1 MSNIENQK
9 CQFQNCQRIANYR
22 RLKVG
27 NCHLKDTKYE
37 FCGYHK
43 PINAINKKFPY
54 KSIFDKINI
63 ELKYYNH
70 QNENIIHE
78 YNDHIYKL
86 LKNHKFGF
94 PIKITAFTENLVH
107 DIDYMAI
114 DMNINITHITNYKN
128 YFNKDAVSKKDI
140 YNIIKD
146 FQKYYNNKK
155 IEMLYIH
162 LDKEYDNYDV
172 IKSFRDY
179 YEQENVDNFIKE
191 YSKNK
196 KIKSNDIS
204 NNIKNFNKYFNE
216 QKLKINLKDFKKYFY
231 KKKLDIFIEENDYDD
246 LIIQFDELDYKVKD
260 ELSKKIEF
268 DEKYNREI
276 YLELCQ
282 LITYQID
289 KVTKSVEILNENDI
303 ETALTNI
310 KKNMNDNFE
319 KLSKNS
325 KDQFLCFKKL
335 EINIFR
341 YQALKKHMGSYI
353 ELPKK
358 LQRQGLINIKN
369 EDNYCF
375 IWSYIRYLNP
385 VNKNPNRITKEDKE
399 LFNNIYEKLKYF
411 EFPLKIN
418 KNNIVKIENIL
429 KINICILSSDEN
441 NNIIPMFSSENN
453 HKNDLNLFYYK
464 DHICLIKDLNKY
476 LYRNNRNKNKTY
488 FCSRCLNSFISEE
501 NLNNHKKLCLKYNK
515 KSEKI
520 ILPKEKSILK
530 FEKIEH
536 MIKSPFTIYYDIE
549 TYNQHL
555 KKTKQ
560 FKKIENTMHEKLLK
574 PYLIGYILKCNY
586 DEKFSKKCQ
595 IFIGDQCIEKFIL
608 NLIFTERKYIYETI
622 KENFN
627 KPIESNP
634 DLTKFDVNTC
644 HLCDKKIISKPV
656 KNHCHFTSKMLGYAH
671 NKCNLRYKFKK
682 DNVNDEYLINVFAHN
697 SQNFDQSFLIKALQ
711 NLDNKIPFSC
721 LPRNSNKFISLQIA
735 NFIFKDSYLF
745 LNKSLDYLTKTI
757 DDNDRISLK
766 QEFGEENYHLLTRKG
781 VYPYDYFD
789 NTKKYNEQKLPNK
802 EEFFNKINN
811 KNISD
816 EDYEHAKNVFEKFKC
831 KNLLDYSILYLKTDI
846 CHLSDIFQ
854 KFSNFAYETY
864 ELDPRHSY
872 TLPGFSWQSMLKM
885 TKIELE
891 LISNPD
897 MYLFLMDTIRGGISV
912 CNKKHVIADNKYI
925 DKNTKN
931 NKYLMYLDA
940 NNLYGVS
947 MIQSLPYKNFKWSD
961 NLNLDKIQ
969 TGIYEVDI
977 EIPKELHEK
986 FKDYPLCPEI
996 KNIPEYNLSEYQT
1009 YLNNKLNIKY
1019 NEKDK
1024 KLILD
1029 LLSKKNY
1036 KIYYKNL
1043 EYYMK
1048 LGIKI
1053 TKVHKILTFD
1063 EKPFLKDYIDL
1074 NTSLRKEAK
1083 NDLEKDLFKLMNNAI
1098 FGKSMENV
1106 LNRSN
1111 IKLINNDPEK
1121 LLKLIR
1127 EPNFQHAYQIS
1138 DKLCL
1143 VESKPI
1149 KTVFNKPIYIGACI
1163 LETSKLHMYKFWY
1176 DHLKNKYNNKVELI
1190 YTDTDSLIIEVE
1202 TDDIYKDMFEDKNLY
1217 DFSEYP
1223 KNHPN
1228 YDIINKKALGTFKD
1242 ELKSKIITEFIGLK
1256 PKMYSFN
1263 FIENNIIVNKN
1274 THKGIK
1280 DSISLKHNE
1289 YKRSLYKEELIYKE
1303 FYNLQ
1308 LNKQNIYLDKINKIA
1323 LNPFD
1328 SKRNWIDNI
1337 NSLPY
1342 GYVE

>member
-1 MSNIENQK
+1 MIKKLK
-9 CQFQNCQRIANYR
+9 CYI
-22 RLKVG
+22 LDKE
-27 NCHLKDTKYE
+27 HDTYDIIRE
-37 FCGYHK
+37 FR
-43 PINAINKKFPY
+43 
-54 KSIFDKINI
+54 
-63 ELKYYNH
+63 KYYEEKIVYDIINDYSKDKKSLKLD
-70 QNENIIHE
+70 NIS
-78 YNDHIYKL
+78 NL
-86 LKNHKFGF
+86 LVDFNR
-94 PIKITAFTENLVH
+94 
-107 DIDYMAI
+107 
-114 DMNINITHITNYKN
+114 
-128 YFNKDAVSKKDI
+128 YFNKQNKK
-140 YNIIKD
+140 IKSSNFKD
-146 FQKYYNNKK
+146 YYNNKK
-155 IEMLYIH
+155 LQ
-162 LDKEYDNYDV
+162 K
-172 IKSFRDY
+172 
-179 YEQENVDNFIKE
+179 FI
-191 YSKNK
+191 
-196 KIKSNDIS
+196 D
-204 NNIKNFNKYFNE
+204 
-216 QKLKINLKDFKKYFY
+216 
-231 KKKLDIFIEENDYDD
+231 ENDYDE
-246 LIIQFDELDYKVKD
+246 LLIQFNELDYKVKD
-260 ELSKKIEF
+260 ELSKKIKF

-282 LITYQID
+282 LIGYQVD
-289 KVTKSVEILNENDI
+289 KVTKSFEILTENDI
-303 ETALTNI
+303 ESALTNI
-310 KKNMNDNFE
+310 KKNIDANFE

-325 KDQFLCFKKL
+325 RDQFLCFKKL
-335 EINIFR
+335 EINIFK
-341 YQALKKHMGSYI
+341 YQALKRRGGSYI
-353 ELPKK
+353 ELPNS

-385 VNKNPNRITKEDKE
+385 VNKNQNRINKKDKE

-418 KNNIVKIENIL
+418 KNNIKKIENIL
-429 KINICILSSDEN
+429 EINICILSADEN
-441 NNIIPMFSSENN
+441 NNVIPMFSSENN
-453 HKNDLNLFYYK
+453 HKNDINLFYYK

-476 LYRNNRNKNKTY
+476 LHRNNKNNNKKY
-488 FCSRCLNSFISEE
+488 FCVRCLNSFISEE

-530 FEKIEH
+530 FEKIED
-536 MIKSPFTIYYDIE
+536 MIKTPFTIYYDIE

-560 FKKIENTMHEKLLK
+560 FKKIENTTHEKLLK

-595 IFIGDQCIEKFIL
+595 IFIGEQCIEKMIL
-608 NLIFTERKYIYETI
+608 NLIFTERPYIWETI
-622 KENFN
+622 RLNFN
-627 KPIESNP
+627 KSIERNP
-634 DLTKFDVNTC
+634 DLTKFDINTC
-644 HLCDKKIISKPV
+644 HLCNKKIYDKPV

-682 DNVNDEYLINVFAHN
+682 DNANDEYLINVFAHN
-697 SQNFDQSFLIKALQ
+697 SQNFDQSFLIRALQ

-721 LPRNSNKFISLQIA
+721 LPRNSNKFISLQIGS
-735 NFIFKDSYLF
+735 FIFKDSYLF

-766 QEFGEENYHLLTRKG
+766 QEFGKNYQLLTKKG
-781 VYPYDYFD
+781 IYPYDYFD

-816 EDYEHAKNVFEKFKC
+816 EDYNHAKNVFEKFKC
-831 KNLLDYSILYLKTDI
+831 ENLLDYSILYLKTDI

-891 LISNPD
+891 LISDPD

-947 MIQSLPYKNFKWSD
+947 MVQSLPYKNFKWSN
-961 NLNLDKIQ
+961 NLTLDKIQ

-977 EIPKELHEK
+977 EIPKELHNK

-996 KNIPEYNLSEYQT
+996 KNIPEDNLSEYQT

-1019 NEKDK
+1019 TEKDK

-1029 LLSKKNY
+1029 LLPKKNY

-1048 LGIKI
+1048 LGVKI
-1053 TKVHKILTFD
+1053 TKIHKILTFD

-1074 NTSLRKEAK
+1074 NTNLRKKAI

-1127 EPNFQHAYQIS
+1127 QPNFQNAYQIS
-1138 DKLCL
+1138 NKLCL
-1143 VESKPI
+1143 VESTPI
-1149 KTVFNKPIYIGACI
+1149 KTVFDKPIYIGACI
-1163 LETSKLHMYKFWY
+1163 
-1176 DHLKNKYNNKVELI
+1176 
-1190 YTDTDSLIIEVE
+1190 
-1202 TDDIYKDMFEDKNLY
+1202 
-1217 DFSEYP
+1217 
-1223 KNHPN
+1223 
-1228 YDIINKKALGTFKD
+1228 
-1242 ELKSKIITEFIGLK
+1242 
-1256 PKMYSFN
+1256 
-1263 FIENNIIVNKN
+1263 
-1274 THKGIK
+1274 
-1280 DSISLKHNE
+1280 
-1289 YKRSLYKEELIYKE
+1289 
-1303 FYNLQ
+1303 
-1308 LNKQNIYLDKINKIA
+1308 
-1323 LNPFD
+1323 
-1328 SKRNWIDNI
+1328 
-1337 NSLPY
+1337 
-1342 GYVE
+1342 

>member
-1 MSNIENQK
+1 MSNMENQK

-22 RLKVG
+22 KLKIG
-27 NCHLKDTKYE
+27 NCHLKNTEYQY
-37 FCGYHK
+37 CGYHR
-43 PINAINKKFPY
+43 PNNSINKKFPY

-246 LIIQFDELDYKVKD
+246 LIIQFDELDHKVKD

-268 DEKYNREI
+268 NEKYNREI

-303 ETALTNI
+303 ESGLTNI
-310 KKNMNDNFE
+310 KKNIDENFG

-335 EINIFR
+335 EINVFK
-341 YQALKKHMGSYI
+341 YLALKKHMGSYV

-385 VNKNPNRITKEDKE
+385 LNKNPNRLTKKDKE
-399 LFNNIYEKLKYF
+399 LFNNIYQKLKYF

-429 KINICILSSDEN
+429 EINICILSADEN
-441 NNIIPMFSSENN
+441 NNVIPMISSENN
-453 HKNDLNLFYYK
+453 HKNEINLFYYK

-476 LYRNNRNKNKTY
+476 LCRNNRNKNKTY

-501 NLNNHKKLCLKYNK
+501 NLNNHKNLCLKFNK
-515 KSEKI
+515 KNEKI

-560 FKKIENTMHEKLLK
+560 FKKIENTTHKKLLK
-574 PYLIGYILKCNY
+574 SYLIGYILKCNY
-586 DEKFSKKCQ
+586 DDKFSKKCQ
-595 IFIGDQCIEKFIL
+595 IFIGEECIEKFIL
-608 NLIFTERKYIYETI
+608 NLIFTERPYIWKTI

-627 KPIESNP
+627 KPIETNP
-634 DLTKFDVNTC
+634 DLTKFDINTC

-697 SQNFDQSFLIKALQ
+697 SQNFDQSFLIRALQ

-721 LPRNSNKFISLQIA
+721 LPKNSNKFISLQIGS
-735 NFIFKDSYLF
+735 FIFKDSYLF
-745 LNKSLDYLTKTI
+745 LNKSLDYLTGTI
-757 DDNDRISLK
+757 NDDDRISLK
-766 QEFGEENYHLLTRKG
+766 QEFGKNYQLLTKKG
-781 VYPYDYFD
+781 IYPYDYFD

-816 EDYEHAKNVFEKFKC
+816 EDYEHAKSVFEKFEC

-854 KFSNFAYETY
+854 KFSKFAYKTY
-864 ELDPRHSY
+864 NLDLTHSY
-872 TLPGFSWQSMLKM
+872 TLPGFSWQAMLKL

-891 LISNPD
+891 LISDPD
-897 MYLFLMDTIRGGISV
+897 MYLFLMDAIRGGISV

-925 DKNTKN
+925 NETTKN

-961 NLNLDKIQ
+961 NLTLNKIQ

-977 EIPKELHEK
+977 EIPTNLHNK
-986 FKDYPLCPEI
+986 FKDYPVCPEI
-996 KNIPEYNLSEYQT
+996 KNIPENNLSEYQT
-1009 YLNNKLNIKY
+1009 YLNDKLNIKY
-1019 NEKDK
+1019 TGKDK

-1043 EYYMK
+1043 MYYIN
-1048 LGIKI
+1048 LGVKI
-1053 TKVHKILTFD
+1053 TKIHKILTFD
-1063 EKPFLKDYIDL
+1063 EKPFLKEYIDL
-1074 NTSLRKEAK
+1074 NTNLRKNSK

-1127 EPNFQHAYQIS
+1127 EPNFQHAYEIS
-1138 DKLCL
+1138 DKLFL
-1143 VESKPI
+1143 VESTPI

-1163 LETSKLHMYKFWY
+1163 LETSKLHMYQFWY

-1190 YTDTDSLIIEVE
+1190 YTDTDSLIIQVE

-1228 YDIINKKALGTFKD
+1228 YDIINKKALGLFKD

-1280 DSISLKHNE
+1280 ESISLKHDE

-1328 SKRNWIDNI
+1328 SKRNWINNI

>member
-1 MSNIENQK
+1 MSNIENPL
-9 CQFQNCQRIANYR
+9 CQFENCNRLAKYR
-22 RLKVG
+22 KLKVG
-27 NCHLKDTKYE
+27 NCHLKNTNYE
-37 FCGYHK
+37 YCGYHR
-43 PINAINKKFPY
+43 PINSISKNFPY

-63 ELKYYNH
+63 ELKYYNQ
-70 QNENIIHE
+70 QNENIVHE
-78 YNDHIYKL
+78 YNDHIHKL

-94 PIKITAFTENLVH
+94 PIKITAFTENLVYETNH
-107 DIDYMAI
+107 LLAPIDV
-114 DMNINITHITNYKN
+114 DVSNIIN
-128 YFNKDAVSKKDI
+128 YFDKDAVSQVDI
-140 YNIIKD
+140 FNVIRE
-146 FQKYYNNKK
+146 FQKYYNDKK
-155 IEMLYIH
+155 IEILYIH
-162 LDKEYDNYDV
+162 LYKEHDTYDV
-172 IKSFRDY
+172 IKEFRNY
-179 YEQENVDNFIKE
+179 YEENTVANIIND

-196 KIKSNDIS
+196 KSLKLDNIS
-204 NNIKNFNKYFNE
+204 NLLVDFNRYFNE
-216 QKLKINLKDFKKYFY
+216 QNKKIKLSNFKDYFN
-231 KKKLDIFIEENDYDD
+231 KKKLQKFIDENDYDE
-246 LIIQFDELDYKVKD
+246 LLIQFNELDYKVKN
-260 ELSKKIEF
+260 ELSEKIKF

-282 LITYQID
+282 LIGYQID
-289 KVTKSVEILNENDI
+289 KVTKSFEILNENDI
-303 ETALTNI
+303 ESALTNI
-310 KKNMNDNFE
+310 RKNIDENFE

-325 KDQFLCFKKL
+325 RDQFLCFKKL
-335 EINIFR
+335 EINIFK
-341 YQALKKHMGSYI
+341 YQALKKRMGSYI
-353 ELPKK
+353 ELPNS

-375 IWSYIRYLNP
+375 IWSYVRYINP
-385 VNKNPNRITKEDKE
+385 VDKNQNRINKRDKE
-399 LFNNIYEKLKYF
+399 LFNNIYQKLKYF

-418 KNNIVKIENIL
+418 KNNIKKIENIL
-429 KINICILSSDEN
+429 EINICILSSDEN
-441 NNIIPMFSSENN
+441 NNVIPMFSSENN
-453 HKNDLNLFYYK
+453 HKNDINLFYYK

-476 LYRNNRNKNKTY
+476 LHRNNKNNNKKY
-488 FCSRCLNSFISEE
+488 FCVRCLNSFVSEE
-501 NLNNHKKLCLKYNK
+501 NLNKHKNLCLKYNK

-536 MIKSPFTIYYDIE
+536 MIKTPFTIYYDIE
-549 TYNQHL
+549 TYSQHL

-560 FKKIENTMHEKLLK
+560 FKKIQNTTHEKLLK

-586 DEKFSKKCQ
+586 TEKFSKKCQ
-595 IFIGDQCIEKFIL
+595 IFIGDECIEKMIL
-608 NLIFTERKYIYETI
+608 NLIFTERPYIYETI
-622 KENFN
+622 RLNFN
-627 KPIESNP
+627 KSIERNP
-634 DLTKFDVNTC
+634 DLTKFDINTC
-644 HLCDKKIISKPV
+644 HLCNKKIYDKPV
-656 KNHCHFTSKMLGYAH
+656 KNHCHFSSKMLGYAH
-671 NKCNLRYKFKK
+671 NKCNLRYKFNK
-682 DNVNDEYLINVFAHN
+682 DNANDEYLINVFAHN
-697 SQNFDQSFLIKALQ
+697 SQNFDQSFLIRALQ

-721 LPRNSNKFISLQIA
+721 LPRNSNKFISLQIGT
-735 NFIFKDSYLF
+735 FIFKDSYLF
-745 LNKSLDYLTKTI
+745 LNKSLDYLTNTI
-757 DDNDRISLK
+757 NDDDRISLK
-766 QEFGEENYHLLTRKG
+766 QEFGKNYQLLTKKG
-781 VYPYDYFD
+781 IYPYDYFD
-789 NTKKYNEQKLPNK
+789 NNKKYNEQKLPNK

-816 EDYEHAKNVFEKFKC
+816 EDYTHAQTVFEKFNC

-854 KFSNFAYETY
+854 KFSKFAYETY
-864 ELDPRHSY
+864 GLDPRHSY

-891 LISNPD
+891 LISDPD

-931 NKYLMYLDA
+931 NKYLIYLDA
-940 NNLYGVS
+940 NNLYGIS
-947 MIQSLPYKNFKWSD
+947 MVQKLPYKNFKWSND
-961 NLNLDKIQ
+961 LTLDQ

-977 EIPKELHEK
+977 EIPKELHNK

-996 KNIPEYNLSEYQT
+996 KNIPEDNLSEYQT

-1019 NEKDK
+1019 TEKDK

-1029 LLSKKNY
+1029 LLPKKNY

-1048 LGIKI
+1048 LGVKI
-1053 TKVHKILTFD
+1053 TKIHKILTFD

-1074 NTSLRKEAK
+1074 NTELRKNSK

-1106 LNRSN
+1106 LNRLN

-1127 EPNFQHAYQIS
+1127 QPNFQNAYQIS
-1138 DKLCL
+1138 NKLCL
-1143 VESKPI
+1143 VESTPI
-1149 KTVFNKPIYIGACI
+1149 KTVFDKPIYIGACI
-1163 LETSKLHMYKFWY
+1163 LETSKLHMYQFWY
-1176 DHLKNKYNNKVELI
+1176 EHLKNKYKVELI
-1190 YTDTDSLIIEVE
+1190 YTDADSFIIEVE

-1228 YDIINKKALGTFKD
+1228 YDITNKKVLGKFKD
-1242 ELKSKIITEFIGLK
+1242 EMKSLIITEFIGLK

-1263 FIENNIIVNKN
+1263 YIDNNIILNKN

-1280 DSISLKHNE
+1280 ESISLKHDE

-1323 LNPFD
+1323 LNPFE
-1328 SKRNWIDNI
+1328 SKRYWIDNI

>member
-1 MSNIENQK
+1 MSNIENPI
-9 CQFQNCQRIANYR
+9 CQFLNCQRIANYR
-22 RLKVG
+22 RLKIG
-27 NCHLKDTKYE
+27 NCHLKNTEYQ

-54 KSIFDKINI
+54 RSIFDKINI

-86 LKNHKFGF
+86 LKNHKFKF
-94 PIKITAFTENLVH
+94 PIKITAFTENLIH
-107 DIDYMAI
+107 DIDYMTI
-114 DMNINITHITNYKN
+114 DLGINITHITNYNN
-128 YFNKDAVSKKDI
+128 YFDKDFVSKKNI
-140 YNIIKD
+140 YNVIKN
-146 FQKYYNNKK
+146 FQKYYNDKK

-191 YSKNK
+191 YSKDK

-216 QKLKINLKDFKKYFY
+216 QKFKINLKDFKKYFY
-231 KKKLDIFIEENDYDD
+231 KKKLKMFIDENDYDD
-246 LIIQFDELDYKVKD
+246 LLIKFDELDYKVKD
-260 ELSKKIEF
+260 ELSKKIKF
-268 DEKYNREI
+268 DKKYNREI
-276 YLELCQ
+276 YLELCL
-282 LITYQID
+282 LIGYQID

-303 ETALTNI
+303 ESALTNI

-325 KDQFLCFKKL
+325 KDQFFCFKKL

-369 EDNYCF
+369 EDQFCF
-375 IWSYIRYLNP
+375 IWCYIRYLNP
-385 VNKNPNRITKEDKE
+385 VNKNPNRITKEDKK
-399 LFNNIYEKLKYF
+399 LFNNIHEKLKYF

-418 KNNIVKIENIL
+418 KNNIEKIENIL
-429 KINICILSSDEN
+429 EINICILSADEN
-441 NNIIPMFSSENN
+441 NNIIPMIISENN

-464 DHICLIKDLNKY
+464 DHICLIKNLNKY
-476 LYRNNRNKNKTY
+476 LHSNNKDNNKEY

-515 KSEKI
+515 KSEKLV
-520 ILPKEKSILK
+520 LPKEKSILK

-536 MIKSPFTIYYDIE
+536 MIKTPFTIYYDIE

-560 FKKIENTMHEKLLK
+560 FKKIGNTTHEKLLK

-595 IFIGDQCIEKFIL
+595 IFIGEQCIEKFIL
-608 NLIFTERKYIYETI
+608 NLIFTERQYIYETI
-622 KENFN
+622 KLNFN
-627 KPIESNP
+627 KSIERNP
-634 DLTKFDVNTC
+634 DLTKFNVNTC
-644 HLCDKKIISKPV
+644 HLCDKKIENKGV

-682 DNVNDEYLINVFAHN
+682 NNLNDEYLINVFAHN
-697 SQNFDQSFLIKALQ
+697 SQNFDQSFLIRALQ

-721 LPRNSNKFISLQIA
+721 LPRNSNKFISLQIGP
-735 NFIFKDSYLF
+735 FIFKDSYLF

-757 DDNDRISLK
+757 DDIDRISLK
-766 QEFGEENYHLLTRKG
+766 QEFGKNYKLLTKKG
-781 VYPYDYFD
+781 IYPYDYFD
-789 NTKKYNEQKLPNK
+789 NTKKYNEQKLPDK

-816 EDYEHAKNVFEKFKC
+816 EDYDHAKNVFEKFNC
-831 KNLLDYSILYLKTDI
+831 NNLLDYSILYLKTDI
-846 CHLSDIFQ
+846 CHLVDIFQ
-854 KFSNFAYETY
+854 KFSNFAYKTY

-891 LISNPD
+891 LISDPD

-925 DKNTKN
+925 DENTKN

-947 MIQSLPYKNFKWSD
+947 MVQSLPYKNFKWSN
-961 NLNLDKIQ
+961 NLTLDRIQ
-969 TGIYEVDI
+969 TGIYEVDL

-996 KNIPEYNLSEYQT
+996 KSIPENNLSEYQT

-1019 NEKDK
+1019 TEKDK

-1029 LLSKKNY
+1029 LLPKKNY

-1043 EYYMK
+1043 KYYVK

-1053 TKVHKILTFD
+1053 TKIHKILTFD

-1074 NTSLRKEAK
+1074 NTNLRKKAI

-1106 LNRSN
+1106 LNRPN

-1127 EPNFQHAYQIS
+1127 QPNFQHAYQIS

-1149 KTVFNKPIYIGACI
+1149 KTVFDKPIYIGACI
-1163 LETSKLHMYKFWY
+1163 LETSKLHMYQFWY
-1176 DHLKNKYNNKVELI
+1176 EHLKNKYNDNVELI
-1190 YTDTDSLIIEVE
+1190 YTDTDSLIIQVE
-1202 TDDIYKDMFEDKNLY
+1202 TDDIYKDMLEDKNLY

-1228 YDIINKKALGTFKD
+1228 YDITNKKVLGTFKD
-1242 ELKSKIITEFIGLK
+1242 EMKSLIITEFIGLK

-1263 FIENNIIVNKN
+1263 FFDEDNIVVNKN
-1274 THKGIK
+1274 THKGVK
-1280 DSISLKHNE
+1280 ESISLKHNE
-1289 YKRSLYKEELIYKE
+1289 YNRSLYKEELIYKE
-1303 FYNLQ
+1303 CYNLQ

-1323 LNPFD
+1323 LNPFE
-1328 SKRNWIDNI
+1328 SKRYWIDNI

>member
-1 MSNIENQK
+1 MENKK
-9 CQFQNCQRIANYR
+9 CEFQNCQRIANYR
-22 RLKVG
+22 KLKVG
-27 NCHLKDTKYE
+27 NCHLKNTEYQ

-43 PINAINKKFPY
+43 PINSINKKFPY

-78 YNDHIYKL
+78 YNDHIHKL
-86 LKNHKFGF
+86 LKNHKFKF
-94 PIKITAFTENLVH
+94 PIKITVFTENLIH
-107 DIDYMAI
+107 DIDYMSI
-114 DMNINITHITNYKN
+114 DMNINITHITNYNN
-128 YFNKDAVSKKDI
+128 YFDKDNVSKKDI
-140 YNIIKD
+140 YNVIKD
-146 FQKYYNNKK
+146 FQKYYNDKK

-162 LDKEYDNYDV
+162 LDNEYDNYDV

-204 NNIKNFNKYFNE
+204 NNIRNFNKFFNE

-231 KKKLDIFIEENDYDD
+231 KKKLKMFIDENDYDD
-246 LIIQFDELDYKVKD
+246 LLIKFDELDYKVKD

-268 DEKYNREI
+268 NEKYNREI
-276 YLELCQ
+276 YLELCL
-282 LITYQID
+282 LIGYQID

-303 ETALTNI
+303 ESALTNI
-310 KKNMNDNFE
+310 KKNMNDNFS

-341 YQALKKHMGSYI
+341 YQALKRHMGSYI
-353 ELPKK
+353 ELPKS

-369 EDNYCF
+369 EDQFCF
-375 IWSYIRYLNP
+375 IWCYIRYLNP
-385 VNKNPNRITKEDKE
+385 VNKNPNRITKEDKK
-399 LFNNIYEKLKYF
+399 LFKNIYEKLKYF

-418 KNNIVKIENIL
+418 KNNIEKIENIL
-429 KINICILSSDEN
+429 EINICILSADEN
-441 NNIIPMFSSENN
+441 NNVIPMFSSENN

-476 LYRNNRNKNKTY
+476 LYRNNKKKNKTY

-501 NLNNHKKLCLKYNK
+501 NLNNHKNLCLKYNK
-515 KSEKI
+515 KSEKL

-536 MIKSPFTIYYDIE
+536 MIKTPFTIYYDIE

-560 FKKIENTMHEKLLK
+560 FKKIENTTHEKLLK

-586 DEKFSKKCQ
+586 DNKFSKKCQ
-595 IFIGDQCIEKFIL
+595 IFIGEQCIEKFIL
-608 NLIFTERKYIYETI
+608 NLIFTERQYIYETI
-622 KENFN
+622 KLNFN
-627 KPIESNP
+627 NPIERNP
-634 DLTKFDVNTC
+634 DLTKFDINKFN
-644 HLCDKKIISKPV
+644 LCNKKIINKPV

-697 SQNFDQSFLIKALQ
+697 SQNFDQSFLIRALQ

-721 LPRNSNKFISLQIA
+721 LPRNSNKFISLQIGS
-735 NFIFKDSYLF
+735 FIFKDSYLF
-745 LNKSLDYLTKTI
+745 LNKSLDYLTGTI

-766 QEFGEENYHLLTRKG
+766 QEFGKNYQLLTKKG
-781 VYPYDYFD
+781 IYPYDYFD
-789 NTKKYNEQKLPNK
+789 NTKKYNEQKLPDK

-816 EDYEHAKNVFEKFKC
+816 EDYDHAKNVFEKFKC
-831 KNLLDYSILYLKTDI
+831 ENLLDYSILYLKTDI
-846 CHLSDIFQ
+846 CHLSDVFQ
-854 KFSNFAYETY
+854 KFSDFAYKTY
-864 ELDPRHSY
+864 ELDPRNSF

-891 LISNPD
+891 LISDPD
-897 MYLFLMDTIRGGISV
+897 MYLFLMDTIRGGISI

-947 MIQSLPYKNFKWSD
+947 MIQSLPYKNFKWSND
-961 NLNLDKIQ
+961 LTLDKI
-969 TGIYEVDI
+969 GIYEVDI
-977 EIPKELHEK
+977 KIPKELHNK
-986 FKDYPLCPEI
+986 FKDYPLAPEI
-996 KNIPEYNLSEYQT
+996 KSIPENKLSEYQT

-1019 NEKDK
+1019 TEKDK

-1029 LLSKKNY
+1029 LLAKKNY

-1043 EYYMK
+1043 QYYMK

-1053 TKVHKILTFD
+1053 TKIHKILTFD
-1063 EKPFLKDYIDL
+1063 EKPFLKEYIDL
-1074 NTSLRKEAK
+1074 NTNLRKEAK

-1127 EPNFQHAYQIS
+1127 QPNFQHAYQIS

-1149 KTVFNKPIYIGACI
+1149 KTVFDKPIYIGACI

-1176 DHLKNKYNNKVELI
+1176 DYLKNKYNDNVELI
-1190 YTDTDSLIIEVE
+1190 YTDTDSLIIHVE
-1202 TDDIYKDMFEDKNLY
+1202 TDDIYKDMFEDKDKY

-1228 YDIINKKALGTFKD
+1228 YDITNKKVLGTFKD
-1242 ELKSKIITEFIGLK
+1242 ELKSRIITEFIGLK

-1263 FIENNIIVNKN
+1263 FIDEDNIVVNKN
-1274 THKGIK
+1274 THKGVK
-1280 DSISLKHNE
+1280 ESISLNHDE

-1308 LNKQNIYLDKINKIA
+1308 LNKQNIYLDKIKKIA
-1323 LNPFD
+1323 LNPFE
-1328 SKRNWIDNI
+1328 SKRYWIDNI

-1342 GYVE
+1342 GYEE

>member
-1 MSNIENQK
+1 MSNMENQK

-22 RLKVG
+22 KLKVG

-43 PINAINKKFPY
+43 PNNSINKKFPY

-191 YSKNK
+191 YSKDK

-246 LIIQFDELDYKVKD
+246 LIIQFDELDHKVKD

-268 DEKYNREI
+268 NEKYNREI

-303 ETALTNI
+303 ESGLTNI
-310 KKNMNDNFE
+310 KKNIDENFG

-335 EINIFR
+335 EINVFK
-341 YQALKKHMGSYI
+341 YQALKKHMGSYV

-385 VNKNPNRITKEDKE
+385 VNKNPNRLTKKDKE
-399 LFNNIYEKLKYF
+399 LFNNIYQKLKYF

-429 KINICILSSDEN
+429 EINICILSSDEN

-453 HKNDLNLFYYK
+453 HKNDINLFYYK
-464 DHICLIKDLNKY
+464 NHISLIKDLNKY
-476 LYRNNRNKNKTY
+476 LCRNNRNKNKTY

-501 NLNNHKKLCLKYNK
+501 NLNNHKNLCLKFNK
-515 KSEKI
+515 KNEKI

-560 FKKIENTMHEKLLK
+560 FKKIENTTHEKLLK

-586 DEKFSKKCQ
+586 DDKFSKKCQ
-595 IFIGDQCIEKFIL
+595 IFIGEECIEKFIL
-608 NLIFTERKYIYETI
+608 NLIFTERPYIWKTI

-627 KPIESNP
+627 KPIETNP
-634 DLTKFDVNTC
+634 DLTKFDINTC

-697 SQNFDQSFLIKALQ
+697 SQNFDQSFLIRALQ

-721 LPRNSNKFISLQIA
+721 LPRNSNKFISLQIGS
-735 NFIFKDSYLF
+735 FIFKDSYLF
-745 LNKSLDYLTKTI
+745 LNKSLDYLTGTI
-757 DDNDRISLK
+757 NDDDRISLK
-766 QEFGEENYHLLTRKG
+766 QEFGKNYQLLTKKG
-781 VYPYDYFD
+781 IYPYDYFD

-831 KNLLDYSILYLKTDI
+831 ENLLDYSILYLKTDI
-846 CHLSDIFQ
+846 CHLSDVFQ

-891 LISNPD
+891 LISDPD
-897 MYLFLMDTIRGGISV
+897 MYLFLMDAIRGGISV

-925 DKNTKN
+925 NETTKN

-961 NLNLDKIQ
+961 NLTLNKIQ

-977 EIPKELHEK
+977 EIPTNLHNK

-996 KNIPEYNLSEYQT
+996 KNIPENNLSEYQN

-1029 LLSKKNY
+1029 LLPKKNY

-1048 LGIKI
+1048 LGVKI
-1053 TKVHKILTFD
+1053 TKIHKILTFD
-1063 EKPFLKDYIDL
+1063 EKPFLKEYIDL
-1074 NTSLRKEAK
+1074 NTNLRKKAK

-1127 EPNFQHAYQIS
+1127 EPNFQHAYEIS
-1138 DKLCL
+1138 DKLFL
-1143 VESKPI
+1143 VESTPI

-1163 LETSKLHMYKFWY
+1163 LETSKLHMYQFWY

-1190 YTDTDSLIIEVE
+1190 YTDTDSLIIQVE
-1202 TDDIYKDMFEDKNLY
+1202 TDDIYKDMFEDKDKY

-1223 KNHPN
+1223 KDHPN
-1228 YDIINKKALGTFKD
+1228 YNITNKKVLGTFKD
-1242 ELKSKIITEFIGLK
+1242 ELKSRIITEFIGLK

-1263 FIENNIIVNKN
+1263 FIENNIVVNKN
-1274 THKGIK
+1274 IHKGIK
-1280 DSISLKHNE
+1280 NSISLKHDE

-1308 LNKQNIYLDKINKIA
+1308 LNKQNIYLDKIKKIA

-1328 SKRNWIDNI
+1328 SKRNWINNI

-1342 GYVE
+1342 GYEV

>member
-1 MSNIENQK
+1 MSNMENQK

-22 RLKVG
+22 KLKVC

-43 PINAINKKFPY
+43 PNNSINKKFPY
-54 KSIFDKINI
+54 RSIFDKINI

-140 YNIIKD
+140 YNVIKD
-146 FQKYYNNKK
+146 FQKYYNDKK

-191 YSKNK
+191 YSKDK

-231 KKKLDIFIEENDYDD
+231 KKKLQKFIEENDYDD
-246 LIIQFDELDYKVKD
+246 LIIQFDELDYKNKND
-260 ELSKKIEF
+260 LSKKIEF
-268 DEKYNREI
+268 NEKYNREI

-303 ETALTNI
+303 ESGLTNI
-310 KKNMNDNFE
+310 KKNIDENFG

-335 EINIFR
+335 EINVFK
-341 YQALKKHMGSYI
+341 YLALKKHMGSYI

-369 EDNYCF
+369 EDQFCF

-385 VNKNPNRITKEDKE
+385 VNKNPNRITKKDKE
-399 LFNNIYEKLKYF
+399 LFNNIYEKLNYF

-429 KINICILSSDEN
+429 EINICILSADEN
-441 NNIIPMFSSENN
+441 NNVIPMFSSENN

-464 DHICLIKDLNKY
+464 DHICLIKDINKY

-549 TYNQHL
+549 TYSQYL

-595 IFIGDQCIEKFIL
+595 IFVGEECIEKFIL
-608 NLIFTERKYIYETI
+608 NLVFTERKYIYETI

-627 KPIESNP
+627 KQIESNP
-634 DLTKFDVNTC
+634 DLTKFDINTC
-644 HLCDKKIISKPV
+644 HLCNKKIISKPV

-697 SQNFDQSFLIKALQ
+697 SQNFDQSFLIRALQ

-721 LPRNSNKFISLQIA
+721 LPRNSNKFISLQIGS
-735 NFIFKDSYLF
+735 FIFKDSYLF
-745 LNKSLDYLTKTI
+745 LNKSLDYLTGTI
-757 DDNDRISLK
+757 NDDDRISLK
-766 QEFGEENYHLLTRKG
+766 QEFGKNYQLLTKKG
-781 VYPYDYFD
+781 IYPYDYFD
-789 NTKKYNEQKLPNK
+789 NTKKYNEQKLPDK
-802 EEFFNKINN
+802 KEFFNKINN

-816 EDYEHAKNVFEKFKC
+816 EDYNHAKNVFEKFKC
-831 KNLLDYSILYLKTDI
+831 ENLLDYSILYLKTDI
-846 CHLSDIFQ
+846 CHLSDVFQ
-854 KFSNFAYETY
+854 KFSDFSYKTY
-864 ELDPRHSY
+864 ELDPRHSF

-891 LISNPD
+891 LISDPD

-925 DKNTKN
+925 NETTKN

-961 NLNLDKIQ
+961 NLTLNKIQ

-977 EIPKELHEK
+977 EIPTNLHNK
-986 FKDYPLCPEI
+986 FKDYPLASEI
-996 KNIPEYNLSEYQT
+996 KSIPENNLSEYQT

-1019 NEKDK
+1019 TGKDK

-1029 LLSKKNY
+1029 LLPKKNY
-1036 KIYYKNL
+1036 NVYYKNL
-1043 EYYMK
+1043 EYYIN

-1063 EKPFLKDYIDL
+1063 EKPFLKEYIDL
-1074 NTSLRKEAK
+1074 NTDLRKKAK

-1127 EPNFQHAYQIS
+1127 QPNFQNAYQIS

-1143 VESKPI
+1143 VKSTPI

-1163 LETSKLHMYKFWY
+1163 LETSKLHMFQFWY
-1176 DHLKNKYNNKVELI
+1176 DYLKNKYENKVELI
-1190 YTDTDSLIIEVE
+1190 YTDTDSLIIQVE

-1223 KNHPN
+1223 KDHPN
-1228 YDIINKKALGTFKD
+1228 YDITNKKALGLFKD

-1280 DSISLKHNE
+1280 DSISLKHDE